1 MKNILCY
8 GDSNTWGWIPG
19 KPDCRHPYE
28 KRWTGILQK
37 KLGEDYRVIEAG
49 LNGRTT
55 VFEDPVTPNRNG
67 RATLNCTL
75 EMQRPFDLVVVMLGT
90 NDTKIRFTATPRDIT
105 NGLAE
110 IIKGIRAYPCGNVPP
125 QPPEILILAP
135 MPIRDCIMQL
145 PMGETFAE
153 SAIAKSEVLA
163 GYYKV
168 QASEMGC
175 HFADASKW
183 GKVSDTDGIHMTEET
198 HARFADGIYA
208 EIKKI
213 LG

>member
-1 MKNILCY
+1 M
-8 GDSNTWGWIPG
+8 
-19 KPDCRHPYE
+19 
-28 KRWTGILQK
+28 
-37 KLGEDYRVIEAG
+37 
-49 LNGRTT
+49 
-55 VFEDPVTPNRNG
+55 
-67 RATLNCTL
+67 
-75 EMQRPFDLVVVMLGT
+75 
-90 NDTKIRFTATPRDIT
+90 IRRYALPATPRDIT
-105 NGLAE
+105 NGLTE

-163 GYYKV
+163 GYYEV
-168 QASEMGC
+168 LASEMGC

-198 HARFADGIYA
+198 HAGFAEGIYA